1 MANAEAW
8 AEGARIGSELAQE
21 RRAHKQAL
29 SDQQFQDKHDE
40 IQGMIEN
47 LGTKLAAV
55 PEDARNTPD
64 YLKMQDQLAQAI
76 QSRDAHWKSV
86 DQPNALTKFGKMLG
100 KDLRFRKQET
110 PTPIAP
116 PVYGQPTIQTP
127 ASSGESVTLSA
138 QSAQPASDRV
148 DVVDGHL
155 KATRDPGSPALS
167 ASTVS
172 LGGSE
177 AGPAIPTGPAY
188 KVQGP
193 QTPAQMR
200 AAAEASQLVAAAP
213 LSPEQQATTTANA
226 GAAGNLASIQAAL
239 KNFDTLNPD
248 ATQEERNSFRNTLIQ
263 RGLLG
268 QEKPT
273 LKLYTL
279 PDGTKAWLDATRP
292 DLIPPGSTAAVTEP
306 EGTRKRAD
314 YEEFKKKNPTYNGSF
329 EEWTALEAAK
339 GRAQAPKPETFDTQY
354 KAILVKEASGQP
366 LTADEQ
372 AHKAA
377 WQIYNKETK
386 IDPGVARAAAFG
398 AMRYIPIID
407 LNNPEKVVMMRAGDA
422 AKAGASTP
430 QSIGFKTDAAI
441 TRYMTSGQGA
451 TNINYFNTATGHLE
465 LLRQAGEALNN
476 GDYPAFNSFANR
488 FATATGDPAPTNFDT
503 VKSAVA
509 GELSKTFKG
518 TGATDQEIAEIST
531 TLNNAQSPQQIVGAI
546 TYYTKLMGEKLD
558 ALKGQYE
565 AGKTGKPNFPTP
577 PPGLGDGTT
586 PQGGGNATPKPKKRI
601 SIKMAMMLPENKGK
615 TEAEVTKHLTDSGYT
630 PVKP

>member
-29 SDQQFQDKHDE
+29 YDQQFQDKHDE
-40 IQGMIEN
+40 IQGMIDN
-47 LGTKLAAV
+47 LGTKLAAFS
-55 PEDARNTPD
+55 EDKRNTRD

-76 QSRDAHWKSV
+76 QSRDAHWKSL
-86 DQPNALTKFGKMLG
+86 DHPNAIQKFGKMLG
-100 KDLRFRKQET
+100 KDLRFKKQAA
-110 PTPIAP
+110 PIPVAP
-116 PVYGQPTIQTP
+116 PVYGQPTMDVN
-127 ASSGESVTLSA
+127 GE
-138 QSAQPASDRV
+138 
-148 DVVDGHL
+148 
-155 KATRDPGSPALS
+155 
-167 ASTVS
+167 
-172 LGGSE
+172 
-177 AGPAIPTGPAY
+177 

-193 QTPAQMR
+193 QTPAQRR

-292 DLIPPGSTAAVTEP
+292 DLIPPGSTAAVTET

-531 TLNNAQSPQQIVGAI
+531 TLNNAQSPQQIVGSI

-586 PQGGGNATPKPKKRI
+586 PQGGGNTTPKSKGRR
-601 SIKMAMMLPENKGK
+601 SIKGAMKLPENKGK

>member
-1 MANAEAW
+1 MANQAAFES
-8 AEGARIGSELAQE
+8 GYQQGYDVLAQN
-21 RRAHKQAL
+21 RAHKQMM
-29 SDQQFQDKHDE
+29 SDEERQSKAQLYASNLTNLQQKISSLPKGSPEYNDAFNEMQNNLHGVRELFHPDKNP
-40 IQGMIEN
+40 GMIERYGHLITDALRITN
-47 LGTKLAAV
+47 PQDRIKKEAAK
-55 PEDARNTPD
+55 R
-64 YLKMQDQLAQAI
+64 AQGVAG
-76 QSRDAHWKSV
+76 DE
-86 DQPNALTKFGKMLG
+86 
-100 KDLRFRKQET
+100 KQ
-110 PTPIAP
+110 
-116 PVYGQPTIQTP
+116 
-127 ASSGESVTLSA
+127 A
-138 QSAQPASDRV
+138 QS
-148 DVVDGHL
+148 
-155 KATRDPGSPALS
+155 
-167 ASTVS
+167 
-172 LGGSE
+172 
-177 AGPAIPTGPAY
+177 I
-188 KVQGP
+188 
-193 QTPAQMR
+193 
-200 AAAEASQLVAAAP
+200 VAAAP
-213 LSPEQQATTTANA
+213 LSPEQLSLQQVQAKVREIDSSDLSDEDKAEA
-226 GAAGNLASIQAAL
+226 KRKIFGVS
-239 KNFDTLNPD
+239 
-248 ATQEERNSFRNTLIQ
+248 
-263 RGLLG
+263 
-268 QEKPT
+268 EKPN
-273 LKLYTL
+273 LKLYVS
-279 PDGTKAWLDATRP
+279 PDGSTKAWLDANRT
-292 DLIPPGSTAAVTEP
+292 DSIPVGWTAYTATN
-306 EGTRKRAD
+306 TDTNKRKDFDAFKTD
-314 YEEFKKKNPTYNGSF
+314 YEAKNGKPYAGTF
-329 EEWTALEAAK
+329 ESWTAEQGET
-339 GRAQAPKPETFDTQY
+339 GRAQAPKPETLDTQY

-377 WQIYNKETK
+377 WQIYNRETK